1 MAQVVVK
8 TQETFT
14 ELEVEVML
22 QACLSENL
30 YTTQHSLE
38 SKTKVVG
45 TINSYGPFID
55 RANPLTVKQL
65 DNKVGSLLKTFEA
78 RYTSE
83 KANVSASERS
93 TIDRCLYDISQGK
106 KKRRLTTPND
116 GSQQGCRQK

>member
-1 MAQVVVK
+1 
-8 TQETFT
+8 
-14 ELEVEVML
+14 ML

-30 YTTQHSLE
+30 YTTQRSLE
-38 SKTKVVG
+38 SNSKVVG

-55 RANPLTVKQL
+55 RANPLSVKQL

-83 KANVSASERS
+83 KANLSAIGWS

-106 KKRRLTTPND
+106 KKRKAEVADKKQAKSKKEMKNVALEEQHVFTLE
-116 GSQQGCRQK
+116 S